1 MSSGI
6 RSRRG
11 GQQLAEL
18 DEDRAKVFQ
27 GQAQAHRARRR
38 QVAPEHQAL
47 HGDQQSRP
55 EPEFEFV
62 VEDQL
67 VEPVG
72 IGNAGDAD
80 EAEDAHGGLGR

>member
-6 RSRRG
+6 RSRRVDSNWPNLTKIG
-11 GQQLAEL
+11 PE
-18 DEDRAKVFQ
+18 VFQ

-47 HGDQQSRP
+47 HGDQQPRP